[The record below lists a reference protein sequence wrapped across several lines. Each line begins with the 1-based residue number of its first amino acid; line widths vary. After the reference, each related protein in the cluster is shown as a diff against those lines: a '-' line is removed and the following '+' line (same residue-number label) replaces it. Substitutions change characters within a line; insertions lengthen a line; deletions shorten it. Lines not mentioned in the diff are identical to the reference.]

1 MSYLFG
7 KNCLKFSSIAIFLL
21 FFQLAKGQS
30 DWSDVDNFLQTH
42 QKEMGKDF
50 VMMVWKKDD
59 TVVYKKEIGALK
71 ALKTLQVADCSLF
84 DDSIP
89 EELTTLPLEEITLT
103 SNGLTNF
110 ELLTKIASLKKINLG
125 GNDIVEIPTSVVT
138 NNEIKNLKNLEL
150 LNLSKNNISDISQ
163 VLDALSD
170 IKLLVIISNKNLTHN
185 PVDEGQLEKL
195 AKKTALVA
203 SVS

>member
-1 MSYLFG
+1 MLDRIKRAEKSGFLSLKDYGLNEIPPEVFG
-7 KNCLKFSSIAIFLL
+7 LANLKTLILSNNPI
-21 FFQLAKGQS
+21 
-30 DWSDVDNFLQTH
+30 QTIP
-42 QKEMGKDF
+42 
-50 VMMVWKKDD
+50 
-59 TVVYKKEIGALK
+59 KEIGALK

-203 SVS
+203 SVSQ